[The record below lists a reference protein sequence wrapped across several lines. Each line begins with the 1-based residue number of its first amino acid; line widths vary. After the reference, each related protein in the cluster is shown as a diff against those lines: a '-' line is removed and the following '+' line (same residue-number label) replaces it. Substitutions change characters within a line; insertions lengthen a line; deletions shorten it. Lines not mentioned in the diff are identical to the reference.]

1 MQDFYNQA
9 GVHFSRTRQKKY
21 GSGSSNWVVTDQY
34 LSRLKPSQS
43 VLDLGCGNGKLV
55 TGLPS
60 GVDYLGTD
68 FSETL
73 LNEAR
78 QLHPDHEFKYGDVLN
93 PKDWKELDIYD
104 AIFCV
109 AVLHHVPKRENQVYV
124 LKEIKQH
131 LKQDGFVFLTVWNLW
146 QERFLQYHLE
156 SHVEVPYTQD
166 LPAGRQEW
174 KRYCVAYE
182 LPEMVSLCSDAGL
195 EVEEIFYADKDGNKS
210 DIQNGENLVLVAK

>member
-21 GSGSSNWVVTDQY
+21 GGGSSNWVVTDQY
-34 LSRLKPSQS
+34 LSRLKAGQK

-55 TGLPS
+55 TGLPK
-60 GVDYLGTD
+60 GVIYTGTD

-73 LNEAR
+73 LGEAR
-78 QLHPDHEFKYGDVLN
+78 SLHPEHEFRYGDVLD
-93 PKDWKELDIYD
+93 PKDWEALGRYE

-109 AVLHHVPKRENQVYV
+109 AVLHHIPKRENQVYV
-124 LKEIKQH
+124 LTEIKKH
-131 LKQDGFVFLTVWNLW
+131 LKPGGFLFLTVWNLW

-156 SHVEVPYTQD
+156 THVEIPYNKK
-166 LPAGRQEW
+166 W

-182 LPEMVSLCSDAGL
+182 LPEMMRLGTEASL
-195 EVEEIFYADKDGNKS
+195 EIEEIFYADRAGNKA
-210 DIQNGENLVLVAK
+210 DIQNGENLVVVAR

>member
-34 LSRLKPSQS
+34 LKRLTAGQS

-55 TGLPS
+55 TGLPK
-60 GVDYLGTD
+60 GITYLGTD

-73 LNEAR
+73 LSEAR
-78 QLHPDHEFKYGDVLN
+78 GMHPEHEFRYSDVLD
-93 PKDWKELDIYD
+93 PKDWDLLGSYD

-109 AVLHHVPKRENQVYV
+109 AVLHHIPKRENQVYV
-124 LKEIKQH
+124 LTEIKKH
-131 LKQDGFVFLTVWNLW
+131 LKANGFVFLTVWNLW

-156 SHVEVPYTQD
+156 THVEVPYNKK
-166 LPAGRQEW
+166 W

-182 LPEMVSLCSDAGL
+182 LPEMMSLCQEAGL
-195 EVEEIFYADKDGNKS
+195 TVEELFYADHAGNKS
-210 DIQNGENLVLVAK
+210 DIQNGENLVVVAR

>member
-9 GVHFSRTRQKKY
+9 GVHFSRTRQKRY

-60 GVDYLGTD
+60 GVNYLGTD

-131 LKQDGFVFLTVWNLW
+131 LKQEGFVFLTVWNLW

-156 SHVEVPYTQD
+156 SHVEVPYNKK
-166 LPAGRQEW
+166 W

-195 EVEEIFYADKDGNKS
+195 EIEEIFYADRGGNKS
-210 DIQNGENLVLVAK
+210 DIQNGENLVVVAK

>member
-73 LNEAR
+73 LNEAK
-78 QLHPDHEFKYGDVLN
+78 QLHPDHDFRYGDILD
-93 PKDWKELDIYD
+93 PKAWERLEQYD

-109 AVLHHVPKRENQVYV
+109 AVLHHIPKRENQVYV
-124 LKEIKQH
+124 LSEIKKH
-131 LKQDGFVFLTVWNLW
+131 LKQEGFVFLTVWNLW

-156 SHVEVPYTQD
+156 SHVEVPYNKT
-166 LPAGRQEW
+166 W

-182 LPEMVSLCSDAGL
+182 LPELMTLCTDAGL
-195 EVEEIFYADKDGNKS
+195 TVEEIFYADRDGSKS
-210 DIQNGENLVLVAK
+210 DVLNGENLVVVAK

>member
-34 LSRLKPSQS
+34 LSRLKPAQH

-55 TGLPS
+55 TGLPD
-60 GVDYLGTD
+60 GVSYLGTD

-78 QLHPDHEFKYGDVLN
+78 SLHPKQEFRYGDVLD
-93 PKDWKELDIYD
+93 PKDWDELGLYD

-109 AVLHHVPKRENQVYV
+109 AVLHHIPKRENQVYV
-124 LKEIKQH
+124 LREIKKH
-131 LKQDGFVFLTVWNLW
+131 LNADGFVFLTVWNLW

-156 SHVEVPYTQD
+156 SHVEVPYNKK
-166 LPAGRQEW
+166 W

-182 LPEMVSLCSDAGL
+182 LPEMMQLCADADL
-195 EVEEIFYADKDGNKS
+195 TVEEIFYADRDGNKS
-210 DIQNGENLVLVAK
+210 NVQNGENLVVVAS